1 MAQVQ
6 DANQKYHQAAAG
18 YLRLSEKIINPK
30 ESLEKLEQ
38 GMKCTILSP
47 AGPNRARLLAKF
59 YKDERSAQLPGAK
72 LVEKMYASWHRSW
85 TSSCSVS
92 QIGFWSD

>member
-6 DANQKYHQAAAG
+6 DANQKYHLAAAG
-18 YLRLSEKIINPK
+18 YLRLSEKIVNPK

-59 YKDERSAQLPGAK
+59 YKDERASQLPGAK
-72 LVEKMYASWHRSW
+72 LVEKMYYSFIVRVL
-85 TSSCSVS
+85 TSVTY
-92 QIGFWSD
+92 

>member
-59 YKDERSAQLPGAK
+59 YKDERSTQLPGAK
-72 LVEKMYASWHRSW
+72 LVEKMYLPL
-85 TSSCSVS
+85 TSLIIISVVLL
-92 QIGFWSD
+92 FK

>member
-6 DANQKYHQAAAG
+6 DANQKYHLAAAG
-18 YLRLSEKIINPK
+18 YLRLSEKIVNPK

-59 YKDERSAQLPGAK
+59 YKDERAAQLPGSK
-72 LVEKMYASWHRSW
+72 LVEKMY
-85 TSSCSVS
+85 VLLLKN
-92 QIGFWSD
+92 FLFNLV